1 MYPCSKKWALSP
13 SLGVFC
19 PRPFLSAQGFF
30 PALKARAFF
39 FFPIIQ
45 FLLHSPHLER
55 RGCRTILD
63 LQFSGILWFP
73 ILSKN
78 SVISVNSIVSPSATQ
93 GASAPLLVFRCS
105 VLYAVF
111 AFHFYIW
118 LTAIFFTLWK
128 SYPVCSGLS
137 GDTCCLS
144 SSLSSCFLS
153 IHLFLKFSPWLS
165 YQVGLQPPNP
175 ARFTCWNSVSHVRGN
190 NLIALNMKEVQI
202 LLHGMEFW
210 LWLSS

>member
-1 MYPCSKKWALSP
+1 MALS
-13 SLGVFC
+13 FC
-19 PRPFLSAQGFF
+19 TRIFS
-30 PALKARAFF
+30 ALKEQTFF
-39 FFPIIQ
+39 STIQ

-55 RGCRTILD
+55 RGCRTMLD
-63 LQFSGILWFP
+63 RQLSGILWFP

-78 SVISVNSIVSPSATQ
+78 SVISVNSMLSPSAMQ
-93 GASAPLLVFRCS
+93 GASALLLVFRYS
-105 VLYAVF
+105 VLSSAF

-118 LTAIFFTLWK
+118 LTAIFFTSWK

-153 IHLFLKFSPWLS
+153 IHLCLEFSPWLS
-165 YQVGLQPPNP
+165 YQVGLQQPDP
-175 ARFTCWNSVSHVRGN
+175 ARFMCWNSVSHVHGN
-190 NLIALNMKEVQI
+190 NLAALNMKEAQI
-202 LLHGMEFW
+202 PLQGMEFW